1 MVLVRTTAVTKA
13 RAAVTEARSQLAA
26 ATPELATA
34 EKLRISAVKRSIGFT
49 IGFHNHGEGP
59 YLGLLLVES
68 VPISCLLTL
77 GSTPV

>member
-68 VPISCLLTL
+68 SYCFHI
-77 GSTPV
+77 